1 MDDKK
6 KKIDLYLLSYILIL
20 IFFGIFFLFSKHDVG
35 NDSSLSDWLINFSG
49 GFVRRGIIGEISIFF
64 SNIFSIELRDTIFLF
79 QTIIFSTYYFLV
91 YKFLKDILKRR
102 FFLLAIFSPIFILHP
117 VAEIEI
123 LGRKELFI
131 FLIFLLYLFFDTEKK
146 IVQII
151 FKIFLFPLAVLIWEP
166 VIFFITYLIFI
177 DLVIFKIKR
186 IDKKFLLILFSY
198 FFIFFTFLLIY
209 LNPIS
214 ADGFNLMKNFL
225 KIKFDE
231 SCYMSCYFV
240 GNQSQNSFFELLR
253 ENISKIKLSF
263 ILTYSWII
271 FIGFLPISILLKN
284 TKFNDT
290 FENIIIFSNFKNLF
304 FPFLIIFLPSLILY
318 LLMYDWARVVHVS
331 YTFVLLTYFW
341 MVKRNIIFINHQELS
356 KNPINKISSKIF
368 MLIFLVYCFGWNPK
382 VVISDDIASKPIY
395 ATPYKFYKIFLK
407 DKF

>member
-1 MDDKK
+1 MNDNN

-20 IFFGIFFLFSKHDVG
+20 IFFGIFFLFSKHNVG

-64 SNIFSIELRDTIFLF
+64 SNIFSIELRDSIFLF

-91 YKFLKDILKRR
+91 YRFLKDILKRR
-102 FFLLAIFSPIFILHP
+102 FFLLAIFSPIFVLHP

-186 IDKKFLLILFSY
+186 IDKKFLFILSSY
-198 FFIFFTFLLIY
+198 FFIFLTFLLIY

-240 GNQSQNSFFELLR
+240 GNQSQNSFFELLT
-253 ENISKIKLSF
+253 ENISKIKFSF

-284 TKFNDT
+284 TKFNDSFT
-290 FENIIIFSNFKNLF
+290 NIIIFSNFKNLF
-304 FPFLIIFLPSLILY
+304 FPFLIIFLPCLILY

-341 MVKRNIIFINHQELS
+341 MVKRNIIFINHQVLS
-356 KNPINKISSKIF
+356 KNPLNKISSKIF

-395 ATPYKFYKIFLK
+395 ATPYKFYKYFLK